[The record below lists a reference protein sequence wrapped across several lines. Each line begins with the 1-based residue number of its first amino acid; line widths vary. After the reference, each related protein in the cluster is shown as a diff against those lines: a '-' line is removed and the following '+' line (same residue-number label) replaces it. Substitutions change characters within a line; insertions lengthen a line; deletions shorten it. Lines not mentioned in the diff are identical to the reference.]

1 MQKEAAL
8 AALKAIDFA
17 VYTSKHKELNQEE
30 IDDLLGACR
39 SLMDSVKGNA
49 FAADKAAWMVELIQA
64 ALVVK
69 TSKPC
74 GNRGLILEHGIS
86 LSLYLQLEPDS
97 EQAGESANP

>member
-17 VYTSKHKELNQEE
+17 VYTSKHKELSPGE
-30 IDDLLGACR
+30 IDDLQSACKI
-39 SLMDSVKGNA
+39 LIGSVKDNT

-64 ALVVK
+64 ALMVK
-69 TSKPC
+69 TTKPC

-86 LSLYLQLEPDS
+86 LSLYIQRAPDAPLEADK
-97 EQAGESANP
+97 ATA